1 MYYYSTRDKNR
12 EHRLTASE
20 AILKGLAPDG
30 GLYVPSQFP
39 QLDCSLSPDLPYGQF
54 ASKVLAPFFKDDE
67 LEDSLEAICT
77 KAFDFPL
84 VLNSLKDKTVLE
96 LFHGP
101 TCAFKDFGARFLAFS
116 MEELLRK
123 NGKKLCILVATSG
136 DTGGAVASAFHR
148 RDNLSVK
155 VLFPKGRVAQRQKKQ
170 LTCWGDNV
178 ESFEVDGSFDD
189 CQKMVKSAFVDKR
202 YMDGL
207 SSANSINLGRL
218 LPQMVYYVYASMLYQ
233 KEKGKKIGAYVTLR
247 NETLCNIIEFA
258 DPENSL
264 VFLPHRSSS
273 PRECLRK
280 FKTATHPGVL
290 KFSDLRFYEGYRN
303 AYDREGL

>member
-30 GLYVPSQFP
+30 GLYVPSRFP
-39 QLDCSLSPDLPYGQF
+39 QLDCSLSLDLPYGQF

-77 KAFDFPL
+77 KAFDFPV

-101 TCAFKDFGARFLAFS
+101 TCAFKDFGARFLSFS

-123 NGKKLCILVATSG
+123 KGRKLCILVATSG
-136 DTGGAVASAFHR
+136 DTGGAVASAFYR

-155 VLFPKGRVAQRQKKQ
+155 VLFPKGRVAQGVTMLRVLR
-170 LTCWGDNV
+170 LTEASMTARKWSRAPLSTSGTWTV
-178 ESFEVDGSFDD
+178 FRPRTQST
-189 CQKMVKSAFVDKR
+189 SAACCLRWSITSMPRCFIRKR
-202 YMDGL
+202 RERSL
-207 SSANSINLGRL
+207 SSSFRPA
-218 LPQMVYYVYASMLYQ
+218 MW
-233 KEKGKKIGAYVTLR
+233 VT
-247 NETLCNIIEFA
+247 A
-258 DPENSL
+258 PE
-264 VFLPHRSSS
+264 PTG
-273 PRECLRK
+273 P
-280 FKTATHPGVL
+280 
-290 KFSDLRFYEGYRN
+290 
-303 AYDREGL
+303 